1 MIVIYSNIGQYDEVS
16 KHILYKTLENA
27 KQLRNLIK
35 KENNIT
41 QIYRV
46 ILFMRAFYREK
57 M

>member
-16 KHILYKTLENA
+16 KHILYKTLEHA
-27 KQLRNLIK
+27 IQLRNLIK

-41 QIYRV
+41 QIYRI

-57 M
+57 I